1 VRRSRFGELIRRQL
15 DLFAAEQAELIRDV
29 EEAER
34 AYDRAGREEAEE
46 RYADYLDL
54 VETATDALAELRDN
68 YASTLDEETA
78 EEYEDAFNR
87 GVLSRF
93 PPFALEIDNE

>member
-1 VRRSRFGELIRRQL
+1 VRRSRFEELIRRQL

-34 AYDRAGREEAEE
+34 AYDRAGREEAEQ

-54 VETATDALAELRDN
+54 VETATDALVELRDN

-93 PPFALEIDNE
+93 PPFALQIDNE

>member
-1 VRRSRFGELIRRQL
+1 VRRSRFGELIGRQL
-15 DLFAAEQAELIRDV
+15 DLFAGEQGTLIRDV
-29 EEAER
+29 QEAQR

-54 VETATDALAELRDN
+54 VETATDALVELRDN

-78 EEYEDAFNR
+78 EEYEGEFNR
-87 GVLSRF
+87 AVRRRF
-93 PPFALEIDNE
+93 PPFAIELDEP

>member
-1 VRRSRFGELIRRQL
+1 VRRRQFADVIERQL
-15 DLFAAEQAELIRDV
+15 DLFAREHAELIRDV

-34 AYDRAGREEAEE
+34 EYDRAGREEAEE

-54 VETATDALAELRDN
+54 VETATDELAGLRDN
-68 YASTLDEETA
+68 YAATLDEDTA

-87 GVLSRF
+87 GVLRRF
-93 PPFALEIDNE
+93 PPFALEIDDT